1 MSESANLSTESPP
14 NPPTCDCHFHVF
26 DAFGALGHSTAA
38 RYVPQY
44 SSTLGDWEA
53 CAHSVGVSHGVVV
66 QPSFL
71 GADNQQLLQ
80 TLAQRP
86 QTLRGVA
93 VVGSRVTAHELRE
106 LHHAGVRG
114 IRLNLMGAGDDV
126 GALRALPTSW
136 WTALMAADMHLELH
150 ADIGRIAALLP
161 MVSNELTVVL
171 DHFAKPSRVDQQD
184 DTVRAVS
191 HRTRSGG
198 VTYVTLSAAYR
209 QAEAT
214 GPLCAELASL
224 WLGELGADQLLWG
237 SDWPCTN
244 FESHASYPVLLDALR
259 AWLPRASDWP
269 NALAL
274 NAQRLYWRSR
284 RDLVLSRDR

>member
-14 NPPTCDCHFHVF
+14 KPPTCDCHFHVF
-26 DAFGALGHSTAA
+26 DAFGALGHSPYA

-53 CAHSVGVSHGVVV
+53 CAHSARVSHGVVV

-93 VVGSRVTAHELRE
+93 VVASSVNEYELRAM
-106 LHHAGVRG
+106 HHAGVRG

-136 WTALMAADMHLELH
+136 WSALVAADMHLELH

-161 MVSNELTVVL
+161 RVPHVATVVL
-171 DHFAKPSRVDQQD
+171 DHFAKPDRVDLRD

-191 HRTRSGG
+191 HRSRSGG
-198 VTYVTLSAAYR
+198 VTYVTLSGAYR
-209 QAEAT
+209 QAAAT
-214 GPLCAELASL
+214 RSLCGELASL

-244 FESHASYPVLLDALR
+244 FESQATYPALLDALR
-259 AWLPRASDWP
+259 TWLPRASDWP
-269 NALAL
+269 NALAF
-274 NAQRLYWRSR
+274 NAQRLYWR
-284 RDLVLSRDR
+284 